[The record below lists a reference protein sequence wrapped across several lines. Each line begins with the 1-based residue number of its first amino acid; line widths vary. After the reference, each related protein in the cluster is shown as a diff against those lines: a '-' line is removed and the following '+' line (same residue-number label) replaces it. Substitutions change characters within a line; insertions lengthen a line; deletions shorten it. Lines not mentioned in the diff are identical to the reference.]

1 MANKFWHKLCRK
13 TKGNQNIKDMTEQ
26 NIINEELQKNNG
38 ASMNQET
45 VKNMAE
51 ETAAEGNKNAEN
63 KENTEMENNTE
74 ETVDKADSQAN
85 GSETADSETNGSE
98 TNGSETAGNSEAT
111 EQEVDPLTKALAEI
125 EELKT
130 QMLYKQAEFDNF
142 RKRTMKEKAEL
153 ILNGGEKTVKA
164 ILPILDDFERAIAQA
179 EKSDDVAAL
188 REGMQLIFKKFMKTL
203 EGQGVQKMN
212 TLGKEFNTDFHEAVA
227 LVPGMGE
234 DNKGKVIDCVQTGY
248 TLNDKVIRHAKVAV
262 GQ

>member
-26 NIINEELQKNNG
+26 NITNEELQKNNG

-98 TNGSETAGNSEAT
+98 TAGKSEAT

-188 REGMQLIFKKFMKTL
+188 REGIQLIFKKFMKTL